1 MSTLT
6 RKELETSYE
15 IIEDLDE
22 RWGILPNRQTILF
35 DFFAEEIR
43 INTQTLYTC
52 RYVARELEVSYDE
65 LFEIHPHNLR
75 DIIWDVTDLSK
86 KECDIATAH
95 IVYAM
100 SFVSMAVTGHP
111 FVSFNYTEYIQ
122 TLDPAFMESRK
133 FLCDL
138 ENNRKSQ
145 RANMLSARESES
157 SSSGEED
164 DSVSTDVDEEED
176 DGESMSL
183 DSSDDDDESDYVDD
197 DNESYDDES
206 ECLDNDNDE
215 TEYRPPIISN
225 GYHLVISR

>member
-1 MSTLT
+1 MAMSTLH
-6 RKELETSYE
+6 RKDMETSYE

-22 RWGILPNRQTILF
+22 RWGILPNRQAILF

-43 INTQTLYTC
+43 ISTETLYRC
-52 RYVARELEVSYDE
+52 RCIARELEMSYDE

-86 KECDIATAH
+86 TECDITTAH

-100 SFVSMAVTGHP
+100 SFVAMAVTGHP

-122 TLDPAFMESRK
+122 ILYPAFMERRK

-157 SSSGEED
+157 SSSEEED
-164 DSVSTDVDEEED
+164 DSASTDVDEEDD
-176 DGESMSL
+176 DGETMSL
-183 DSSDDDDESDYVDD
+183 DSEESDDDDDD
-197 DNESYDDES
+197 DNESEYIDDE
-206 ECLDNDNDE
+206 NAE

-225 GYHLVISR
+225 GYYLVVTR